1 MLASQPR
8 QGQKLLHP
16 GVGGGSGCC
25 WGYPVALM
33 MVTKRRRGRS
43 CQSSSGWGMQEATSN
58 RRMAPLR
65 HEKCKAKRRRCPWG
79 GQTPFVSEQGWL
91 FPLRPRE
98 AELAGGNVV
107 GKCAE
112 SFLPLHERC
121 RSKGPHAGRLRR
133 QKLCPNNS
141 GGQRCEVWVS
151 AGSLSSGTSVLL
163 GGRLLPCPHAVF
175 PLHVCVLTSSSVGP
189 RFPLVTSLQA
199 LSRQKSHC
207 EVLGVRIPHMNLEDH
222 TIQSIMGFRGAAER

>member
-1 MLASQPR
+1 M
-8 QGQKLLHP
+8 KN
-16 GVGGGSGCC
+16 V
-25 WGYPVALM
+25 
-33 MVTKRRRGRS
+33 RRRDTAVLGEDRHPLCLNKAGSSLYALGRQSWREGTWWESVQRAS
-43 CQSSSGWGMQEATSN
+43 CPFTS
-58 RRMAPLR
+58 
-65 HEKCKAKRRRCPWG
+65 
-79 GQTPFVSEQGWL
+79 
-91 FPLRPRE
+91 
-98 AELAGGNVV
+98 
-107 GKCAE
+107 
-112 SFLPLHERC
+112 ERC

-141 GGQRCEVWVS
+141 GGQRCEVRVS